1 MLRHLSA
8 AALAAALVGSQ
19 TPAHAE
25 TREERLAAA
34 FLYVVLAV
42 DDMVVDDVI
51 RQIAAS
57 IVAEIEATGAR
68 VTPEQVAEFESL
80 LQAEMHSPML
90 DILLA
95 QDQIM
100 ADVLTLEEIEA
111 LAEFYGS
118 PAGRSVMRKLPEVVA
133 RQQPQIMAMVQGTIP
148 GLMPEISRIFG
159 LQ

>member
-8 AALAAALVGSQ
+8 AALAAALLGGQ
-19 TPAHAE
+19 PPAHAE

-34 FLYVVLAV
+34 RLYVMPAV
-42 DDMVVDDVI
+42 EDMVLDDVI

-57 IVAEIEATGAR
+57 IVAEIAARGAR
-68 VTPEQVAEFESL
+68 IAPEQVAEFEAL
-80 LQAEMHSPML
+80 LLANLRAPLL

-95 QDQIM
+95 QDEIM

-118 PAGRSVMRKLPEVVA
+118 PAGRSVMRKLPEVMA
-133 RQQPQIMAMVQGTIP
+133 RQQPQIMAMVQGTMP
-148 GLMPEISRIFG
+148 SLTPEIVRIFG
-159 LQ
+159 LE